1 MSEVYVVTNQDGYFA
16 SKQKQW
22 LDGRDPKP
30 LFRSAH
36 KDEAINMVF
45 ELSSKD
51 IHVRASTLVV
61 ELNDKKQPVVEV
73 TVPLVEEEPEQLE
86 AEQQTEEKTESL
98 DETSEAAVE
107 ENSEPKELTASERLS
122 MMAARL
128 REKEKA

>member
-16 SKQKQW
+16 SKQKEW

-86 AEQQTEEKTESL
+86 AEEKTESL
-98 DETSEAAVE
+98 DETSETAVE

-122 MMAARL
+122 MMSCDHVN
-128 REKEKA
+128 